1 MKVIFYILIFCLFL
15 ISCNDDEEKII
26 PSLVGEWEVVDSY
39 FHTNSNQGIC
49 FSIGD
54 SLYMGLGIP
63 FPSSYSSPNELR
75 RYTKTSYGEAMK
87 DFPGKPRIGA
97 VAYIF
102 YNTGIRRRT
111 DMKVGFIGGGN
122 MASAMIGGMI
132 QKGVVSADD
141 ILVSVRTEKSVER
154 LTNQFGVQAT
164 MENEAVV
171 AGSDLVFL
179 AVKPNQIKNI
189 INLVKNFISPEKIIV
204 SILPGKSL
212 QWLGTEIGKPTKL
225 IRTMPNT
232 PALVGEGMTGVC
244 ANDLVT
250 EEELQLVL
258 TLLKSFGRAEVVP
271 EYLMDT
277 VTGVSG
283 SSPAYVFL
291 FLEALADAAVA
302 EGMPRKQAYEFAA
315 QSVLGSAKMLLETG
329 MHPGEL
335 KDMVCSP
342 GGTTIEAV
350 AVLERENL
358 RSAVIDATR
367 ACIRKSKGVD

>member
-1 MKVIFYILIFCLFL
+1 
-15 ISCNDDEEKII
+15 
-26 PSLVGEWEVVDSY
+26 
-39 FHTNSNQGIC
+39 
-49 FSIGD
+49 
-54 SLYMGLGIP
+54 MG
-63 FPSSYSSPNELR
+63 
-75 RYTKTSYGEAMK
+75 
-87 DFPGKPRIGA
+87 

-164 MENEAVV
+164 MDNEAVV

-258 TLLKSFGRAEVVP
+258 TLLKALLRRSCS

-291 FLEALADAAVA
+291 F
-302 EGMPRKQAYEFAA
+302 
-315 QSVLGSAKMLLETG
+315 
-329 MHPGEL
+329 
-335 KDMVCSP
+335 P
-342 GGTTIEAV
+342 GGSCRCSSSRRNAEKTGI
-350 AVLERENL
+350 
-358 RSAVIDATR
+358 
-367 ACIRKSKGVD
+367 

>member
-1 MKVIFYILIFCLFL
+1 
-15 ISCNDDEEKII
+15 
-26 PSLVGEWEVVDSY
+26 
-39 FHTNSNQGIC
+39 
-49 FSIGD
+49 
-54 SLYMGLGIP
+54 
-63 FPSSYSSPNELR
+63 
-75 RYTKTSYGEAMK
+75 
-87 DFPGKPRIGA
+87 
-97 VAYIF
+97 
-102 YNTGIRRRT
+102 
-111 DMKVGFIGGGN
+111 
-122 MASAMIGGMI
+122 
-132 QKGVVSADD
+132 
-141 ILVSVRTEKSVER
+141 
-154 LTNQFGVQAT
+154 
-164 MENEAVV
+164 
-171 AGSDLVFL
+171 
-179 AVKPNQIKNI
+179 
-189 INLVKNFISPEKIIV
+189 
-204 SILPGKSL
+204 
-212 QWLGTEIGKPTKL
+212 
-225 IRTMPNT
+225 MPNT

-315 QSVLGSAKMLLETG
+315 QSVLGSAKMLLEIG

>member
-1 MKVIFYILIFCLFL
+1 
-15 ISCNDDEEKII
+15 
-26 PSLVGEWEVVDSY
+26 
-39 FHTNSNQGIC
+39 
-49 FSIGD
+49 
-54 SLYMGLGIP
+54 MG
-63 FPSSYSSPNELR
+63 
-75 RYTKTSYGEAMK
+75 
-87 DFPGKPRIGA
+87 

-154 LTNQFGVQAT
+154 LNNQFGVQAT

-232 PALVGEGMTGVC
+232 ALVGEGMTGVC

-302 EGMPRKQAYEFAA
+302 EGMPRKQAYGFAA

>member
-1 MKVIFYILIFCLFL
+1 
-15 ISCNDDEEKII
+15 
-26 PSLVGEWEVVDSY
+26 
-39 FHTNSNQGIC
+39 
-49 FSIGD
+49 
-54 SLYMGLGIP
+54 
-63 FPSSYSSPNELR
+63 
-75 RYTKTSYGEAMK
+75 
-87 DFPGKPRIGA
+87 
-97 VAYIF
+97 
-102 YNTGIRRRT
+102 
-111 DMKVGFIGGGN
+111 MKVGFIGGGN

-164 MENEAVV
+164 MENKAVV

-258 TLLKSFGRAEVVP
+258 TLLKSFGRAEVVS

>member
-1 MKVIFYILIFCLFL
+1 
-15 ISCNDDEEKII
+15 
-26 PSLVGEWEVVDSY
+26 
-39 FHTNSNQGIC
+39 
-49 FSIGD
+49 
-54 SLYMGLGIP
+54 
-63 FPSSYSSPNELR
+63 
-75 RYTKTSYGEAMK
+75 
-87 DFPGKPRIGA
+87 
-97 VAYIF
+97 
-102 YNTGIRRRT
+102 
-111 DMKVGFIGGGN
+111 
-122 MASAMIGGMI
+122 
-132 QKGVVSADD
+132 
-141 ILVSVRTEKSVER
+141 
-154 LTNQFGVQAT
+154 
-164 MENEAVV
+164 
-171 AGSDLVFL
+171 
-179 AVKPNQIKNI
+179 
-189 INLVKNFISPEKIIV
+189 
-204 SILPGKSL
+204 
-212 QWLGTEIGKPTKL
+212 
-225 IRTMPNT
+225 MPNT

-315 QSVLGSAKMLLETG
+315 QAVYGSAKMLLETG

>member
-1 MKVIFYILIFCLFL
+1 
-15 ISCNDDEEKII
+15 
-26 PSLVGEWEVVDSY
+26 
-39 FHTNSNQGIC
+39 
-49 FSIGD
+49 
-54 SLYMGLGIP
+54 
-63 FPSSYSSPNELR
+63 
-75 RYTKTSYGEAMK
+75 
-87 DFPGKPRIGA
+87 
-97 VAYIF
+97 
-102 YNTGIRRRT
+102 
-111 DMKVGFIGGGN
+111 
-122 MASAMIGGMI
+122 
-132 QKGVVSADD
+132 
-141 ILVSVRTEKSVER
+141 
-154 LTNQFGVQAT
+154 
-164 MENEAVV
+164 
-171 AGSDLVFL
+171 
-179 AVKPNQIKNI
+179 
-189 INLVKNFISPEKIIV
+189 
-204 SILPGKSL
+204 
-212 QWLGTEIGKPTKL
+212 
-225 IRTMPNT
+225 MPNT

-258 TLLKSFGRAEVVP
+258 TLLKIFGRAEDVP

-329 MHPGEL
+329 LHPGEL

-350 AVLERENL
+350 AVLEREKL
-358 RSAVIDATR
+358 RSAVIDSTR

>member
-1 MKVIFYILIFCLFL
+1 
-15 ISCNDDEEKII
+15 
-26 PSLVGEWEVVDSY
+26 
-39 FHTNSNQGIC
+39 
-49 FSIGD
+49 
-54 SLYMGLGIP
+54 
-63 FPSSYSSPNELR
+63 
-75 RYTKTSYGEAMK
+75 
-87 DFPGKPRIGA
+87 
-97 VAYIF
+97 
-102 YNTGIRRRT
+102 
-111 DMKVGFIGGGN
+111 MKVGFIGGGN

-302 EGMPRKQAYEFAA
+302 EGMPRKQAYEF
-315 QSVLGSAKMLLETG
+315 GSAKMLLETG

>member
-1 MKVIFYILIFCLFL
+1 
-15 ISCNDDEEKII
+15 
-26 PSLVGEWEVVDSY
+26 
-39 FHTNSNQGIC
+39 
-49 FSIGD
+49 
-54 SLYMGLGIP
+54 
-63 FPSSYSSPNELR
+63 
-75 RYTKTSYGEAMK
+75 
-87 DFPGKPRIGA
+87 
-97 VAYIF
+97 
-102 YNTGIRRRT
+102 
-111 DMKVGFIGGGN
+111 MKVGFIGGGN

-164 MENEAVV
+164 TENEAVV

-271 EYLMDT
+271 ECLMDT

-291 FLEALADAAVA
+291 FLEAL
-302 EGMPRKQAYEFAA
+302 AYEFAA

-350 AVLERENL
+350 AVLEREKL

>member
-1 MKVIFYILIFCLFL
+1 
-15 ISCNDDEEKII
+15 
-26 PSLVGEWEVVDSY
+26 
-39 FHTNSNQGIC
+39 
-49 FSIGD
+49 
-54 SLYMGLGIP
+54 
-63 FPSSYSSPNELR
+63 
-75 RYTKTSYGEAMK
+75 
-87 DFPGKPRIGA
+87 
-97 VAYIF
+97 
-102 YNTGIRRRT
+102 
-111 DMKVGFIGGGN
+111 
-122 MASAMIGGMI
+122 
-132 QKGVVSADD
+132 
-141 ILVSVRTEKSVER
+141 
-154 LTNQFGVQAT
+154 
-164 MENEAVV
+164 
-171 AGSDLVFL
+171 
-179 AVKPNQIKNI
+179 
-189 INLVKNFISPEKIIV
+189 
-204 SILPGKSL
+204 
-212 QWLGTEIGKPTKL
+212 
-225 IRTMPNT
+225 
-232 PALVGEGMTGVC
+232 MTGVC

-358 RSAVIDATR
+358 RSSVIDATR

>member
-1 MKVIFYILIFCLFL
+1 
-15 ISCNDDEEKII
+15 
-26 PSLVGEWEVVDSY
+26 
-39 FHTNSNQGIC
+39 
-49 FSIGD
+49 
-54 SLYMGLGIP
+54 
-63 FPSSYSSPNELR
+63 
-75 RYTKTSYGEAMK
+75 
-87 DFPGKPRIGA
+87 
-97 VAYIF
+97 
-102 YNTGIRRRT
+102 
-111 DMKVGFIGGGN
+111 
-122 MASAMIGGMI
+122 
-132 QKGVVSADD
+132 
-141 ILVSVRTEKSVER
+141 
-154 LTNQFGVQAT
+154 
-164 MENEAVV
+164 
-171 AGSDLVFL
+171 
-179 AVKPNQIKNI
+179 
-189 INLVKNFISPEKIIV
+189 
-204 SILPGKSL
+204 
-212 QWLGTEIGKPTKL
+212 
-225 IRTMPNT
+225 MPNT
-232 PALVGEGMTGVC
+232 PALAGEGMTGVC

>member
-1 MKVIFYILIFCLFL
+1 
-15 ISCNDDEEKII
+15 
-26 PSLVGEWEVVDSY
+26 
-39 FHTNSNQGIC
+39 
-49 FSIGD
+49 
-54 SLYMGLGIP
+54 
-63 FPSSYSSPNELR
+63 
-75 RYTKTSYGEAMK
+75 
-87 DFPGKPRIGA
+87 
-97 VAYIF
+97 
-102 YNTGIRRRT
+102 
-111 DMKVGFIGGGN
+111 
-122 MASAMIGGMI
+122 
-132 QKGVVSADD
+132 
-141 ILVSVRTEKSVER
+141 
-154 LTNQFGVQAT
+154 
-164 MENEAVV
+164 
-171 AGSDLVFL
+171 
-179 AVKPNQIKNI
+179 
-189 INLVKNFISPEKIIV
+189 
-204 SILPGKSL
+204 
-212 QWLGTEIGKPTKL
+212 
-225 IRTMPNT
+225 MPNT

-302 EGMPRKQAYEFAA
+302 ERMPRKQAYEFAA

>member
-1 MKVIFYILIFCLFL
+1 
-15 ISCNDDEEKII
+15 
-26 PSLVGEWEVVDSY
+26 
-39 FHTNSNQGIC
+39 
-49 FSIGD
+49 
-54 SLYMGLGIP
+54 
-63 FPSSYSSPNELR
+63 
-75 RYTKTSYGEAMK
+75 
-87 DFPGKPRIGA
+87 
-97 VAYIF
+97 
-102 YNTGIRRRT
+102 
-111 DMKVGFIGGGN
+111 MKVGFIGGGN

-277 VTGVSG
+277 VTGVQRQLAGHDSDDDVLVQSHETVAPVDG
-283 SSPAYVFL
+283 RHGERCARPVVKRPLGGKNAQVEGSHPSSPPFI
-291 FLEALADAAVA
+291 FFALA
-302 EGMPRKQAYEFAA
+302 
-315 QSVLGSAKMLLETG
+315 SASSIVPTL
-329 MHPGEL
+329 
-335 KDMVCSP
+335 
-342 GGTTIEAV
+342 
-350 AVLERENL
+350 
-358 RSAVIDATR
+358 
-367 ACIRKSKGVD
+367 

>member
-1 MKVIFYILIFCLFL
+1 
-15 ISCNDDEEKII
+15 
-26 PSLVGEWEVVDSY
+26 
-39 FHTNSNQGIC
+39 
-49 FSIGD
+49 
-54 SLYMGLGIP
+54 
-63 FPSSYSSPNELR
+63 
-75 RYTKTSYGEAMK
+75 
-87 DFPGKPRIGA
+87 
-97 VAYIF
+97 
-102 YNTGIRRRT
+102 
-111 DMKVGFIGGGN
+111 MKVGFIGGGN

-132 QKGVVSADD
+132 RKGVVSADD

-154 LTNQFGVQAT
+154 LTNQFGVRAT
-164 MENEAVV
+164 TENEAVV

>member
-1 MKVIFYILIFCLFL
+1 
-15 ISCNDDEEKII
+15 
-26 PSLVGEWEVVDSY
+26 
-39 FHTNSNQGIC
+39 
-49 FSIGD
+49 
-54 SLYMGLGIP
+54 MG
-63 FPSSYSSPNELR
+63 
-75 RYTKTSYGEAMK
+75 
-87 DFPGKPRIGA
+87 

-164 MENEAVV
+164 MENEAV
-171 AGSDLVFL
+171 
-179 AVKPNQIKNI
+179 
-189 INLVKNFISPEKIIV
+189 
-204 SILPGKSL
+204 
-212 QWLGTEIGKPTKL
+212 
-225 IRTMPNT
+225 
-232 PALVGEGMTGVC
+232 
-244 ANDLVT
+244 
-250 EEELQLVL
+250 
-258 TLLKSFGRAEVVP
+258 
-271 EYLMDT
+271 
-277 VTGVSG
+277 
-283 SSPAYVFL
+283 
-291 FLEALADAAVA
+291 VA

>member
-1 MKVIFYILIFCLFL
+1 
-15 ISCNDDEEKII
+15 
-26 PSLVGEWEVVDSY
+26 
-39 FHTNSNQGIC
+39 
-49 FSIGD
+49 
-54 SLYMGLGIP
+54 
-63 FPSSYSSPNELR
+63 
-75 RYTKTSYGEAMK
+75 
-87 DFPGKPRIGA
+87 
-97 VAYIF
+97 
-102 YNTGIRRRT
+102 
-111 DMKVGFIGGGN
+111 MKVGFIGGGN

-277 VTGVSG
+277 VTGVS
-283 SSPAYVFL
+283 VFL

-350 AVLERENL
+350 AVLEREKL

>member
-1 MKVIFYILIFCLFL
+1 
-15 ISCNDDEEKII
+15 
-26 PSLVGEWEVVDSY
+26 
-39 FHTNSNQGIC
+39 
-49 FSIGD
+49 
-54 SLYMGLGIP
+54 
-63 FPSSYSSPNELR
+63 
-75 RYTKTSYGEAMK
+75 
-87 DFPGKPRIGA
+87 
-97 VAYIF
+97 
-102 YNTGIRRRT
+102 
-111 DMKVGFIGGGN
+111 
-122 MASAMIGGMI
+122 
-132 QKGVVSADD
+132 
-141 ILVSVRTEKSVER
+141 
-154 LTNQFGVQAT
+154 
-164 MENEAVV
+164 
-171 AGSDLVFL
+171 
-179 AVKPNQIKNI
+179 
-189 INLVKNFISPEKIIV
+189 
-204 SILPGKSL
+204 
-212 QWLGTEIGKPTKL
+212 
-225 IRTMPNT
+225 MPNT

-302 EGMPRKQAYEFAA
+302 EGMPRNQAYEFAA

>member
-1 MKVIFYILIFCLFL
+1 
-15 ISCNDDEEKII
+15 
-26 PSLVGEWEVVDSY
+26 
-39 FHTNSNQGIC
+39 
-49 FSIGD
+49 
-54 SLYMGLGIP
+54 
-63 FPSSYSSPNELR
+63 
-75 RYTKTSYGEAMK
+75 
-87 DFPGKPRIGA
+87 
-97 VAYIF
+97 
-102 YNTGIRRRT
+102 
-111 DMKVGFIGGGN
+111 MKVGFIGGGN

-250 EEELQLVL
+250 EEELQAYREMLPHFDLHTGAIISGMFWGEESATDVL
-258 TLLKSFGRAEVVP
+258 
-271 EYLMDT
+271 M
-277 VTGVSG
+277 
-283 SSPAYVFL
+283 AYFHQNL
-291 FLEALADAAVA
+291 TKDEALSKLDA
-302 EGMPRKQAYEFAA
+302 M
-315 QSVLGSAKMLLETG
+315 QSQWIQQQPM
-329 MHPGEL
+329 
-335 KDMVCSP
+335 
-342 GGTTIEAV
+342 
-350 AVLERENL
+350 
-358 RSAVIDATR
+358 
-367 ACIRKSKGVD
+367 GVH

>member
-1 MKVIFYILIFCLFL
+1 
-15 ISCNDDEEKII
+15 
-26 PSLVGEWEVVDSY
+26 
-39 FHTNSNQGIC
+39 
-49 FSIGD
+49 
-54 SLYMGLGIP
+54 MG
-63 FPSSYSSPNELR
+63 
-75 RYTKTSYGEAMK
+75 
-87 DFPGKPRIGA
+87 

-102 YNTGIRRRT
+102 YNTGMRRRT

-164 MENEAVV
+164 MDNEAVV

-250 EEELQLVL
+250 EEERR
-258 TLLKSFGRAEVVP
+258 SCS
-271 EYLMDT
+271 
-277 VTGVSG
+277 GVSDG
-283 SSPAYVFL
+283 YRHRCQRK
-291 FLEALADAAVA
+291 LAGV
-302 EGMPRKQAYEFAA
+302 RISF
-315 QSVLGSAKMLLETG
+315 
-329 MHPGEL
+329 
-335 KDMVCSP
+335 P
-342 GGTTIEAV
+342 GGSC
-350 AVLERENL
+350 RCG
-358 RSAVIDATR
+358 RSRRNAEKTGI
-367 ACIRKSKGVD
+367 

>member
-1 MKVIFYILIFCLFL
+1 
-15 ISCNDDEEKII
+15 
-26 PSLVGEWEVVDSY
+26 
-39 FHTNSNQGIC
+39 
-49 FSIGD
+49 
-54 SLYMGLGIP
+54 
-63 FPSSYSSPNELR
+63 
-75 RYTKTSYGEAMK
+75 
-87 DFPGKPRIGA
+87 
-97 VAYIF
+97 
-102 YNTGIRRRT
+102 
-111 DMKVGFIGGGN
+111 MKVGFIGGGN

-250 EEELQLVL
+250 
-258 TLLKSFGRAEVVP
+258 LLKSFGRAEVVP

>member
-1 MKVIFYILIFCLFL
+1 
-15 ISCNDDEEKII
+15 
-26 PSLVGEWEVVDSY
+26 
-39 FHTNSNQGIC
+39 
-49 FSIGD
+49 
-54 SLYMGLGIP
+54 
-63 FPSSYSSPNELR
+63 
-75 RYTKTSYGEAMK
+75 
-87 DFPGKPRIGA
+87 
-97 VAYIF
+97 
-102 YNTGIRRRT
+102 
-111 DMKVGFIGGGN
+111 MKVGFIGGGN

-132 QKGVVSADD
+132 RKGVVSADD

-154 LTNQFGVQAT
+154 LNNQFGVRAT
-164 MENEAVV
+164 TENEAVV

-179 AVKPNQIKNI
+179 AVKPTQIKNI
-189 INLVKNFISPEKIIV
+189 INLVKNFISPEKLIV

-212 QWLGTEIGKPTKL
+212 QWLETEIGKPTKL
-225 IRTMPNT
+225 IRTMGNT

-329 MHPGEL
+329 KHPGEL

-350 AVLERENL
+350 AVLERENM
-358 RSAVIDATR
+358 RSAVIEATR
-367 ACIRKSKGVD
+367 ACIRKSKGID